1 MPFLGTTPRQ
11 GFTSHIASQNLSANV
26 NGSTT
31 VFTLSTAVASEN
43 DLEVFVGNVRQEPG
57 SGKAYTASGTTLT
70 FTEAPPNGFNVYVNY
85 KGQAQITSTP
95 LDGSVSAAKLTNDA
109 VTTVKISDDAIT
121 LAKAND
127 NFYKAGTWTGSFR
140 NFAEGGSGVTSDT
153 TFTGRY
159 TKIGDLVTIG
169 FAVFNINITGM
180 GSSDVLYLGG
190 LPYKPTPNLY
200 SARGAT
206 WTADINTGANEFAPV
221 FLYLQANTNSGYFQL
236 MEDNANPT
244 TMTVTNFEDDLADI
258 ACTMSY
264 HTDET

>member
-1 MPFLGTTPRQ
+1 MPFIGTTPKQ

-85 KGQAQITSTP
+85 KGQAQITTTP
-95 LDGSVSAAKLTNDA
+95 LDASISTQKLINDA
-109 VTTVKISDDAIT
+109 VTTAKIPDDAIT

-127 NFYKAGTWTGSFR
+127 NFYKAGTWTPVFR
-140 NFAEGGSGVTSDT
+140 NHAEGGSPAGGGSNVTSDT
-153 TFTGRY
+153 VGTGRY

-169 FAVFNINITGM
+169 FSIFNLNITGM
-180 GSSDVLYLGG
+180 NSNDILYLGG
-190 LPYKPTPNLY
+190 LPYKPAPNLY
-200 SARGAT
+200 AARGSV
-206 WTADINTGANEFAPV
+206 WTRDAV
-221 FLYLQANTNSGYFQL
+221 
-236 MEDNANPT
+236 
-244 TMTVTNFEDDLADI
+244 
-258 ACTMSY
+258 SY
-264 HTDET
+264 THLRAHET